1 MPQTSRTRS
10 VPLADFLRPAVAA
23 AGFDLED
30 VSVTSAGRRSIVR
43 IVIDA
48 DGGVDL
54 DDVATVSR
62 TIADHLDDEAA
73 TRLVGA
79 GPYVLEVSSP
89 GVDRPLDEPRHWRR
103 AIGRLVRVSVAD
115 AELTGRVTRTTD
127 DAVGLDVAGVERLV
141 PWGELGRGHV
151 EVEFHRP
158 DGAAAADAAAD
169 DGVGE

>member
-1 MPQTSRTRS
+1 MPQTSRSQSDSLTES
-10 VPLADFLRPAVAA
+10 LRPTVTA

-30 VSVTSAGRRSIVR
+30 VTVTSAGRRSIVR

-54 DDVATVSR
+54 DDAAAVSR
-62 TIADHLDDEAA
+62 TIADYLDDDTA

-79 GPYVLEVSSP
+79 GPYVLEVTSP

-103 AIGRLVRVSVAD
+103 AVGRLVRVSAAGD
-115 AELTGRVTRTTD
+115 ELTGRITRTTD
-127 DAVGLDVAGVERLV
+127 DAVGLDIGGVERLV
-141 PWGELGRGHV
+141 PWAELGRGQV
-151 EVEFHRP
+151 EVEFNRRRTL
-158 DGAAAADAAAD
+158 ADEPEAD